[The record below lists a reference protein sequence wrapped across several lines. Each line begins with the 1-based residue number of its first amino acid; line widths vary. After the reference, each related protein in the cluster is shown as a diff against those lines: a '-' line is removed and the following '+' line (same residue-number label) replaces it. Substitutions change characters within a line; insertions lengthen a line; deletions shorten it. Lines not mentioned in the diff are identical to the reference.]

1 MKGLFIRF
9 VITGVAVLLA
19 TQIIPG
25 IEAQSL
31 VAGIAA
37 VLVLA
42 LLNAIVRPLLYFLSL
57 PFIILTLGLFMVII
71 NALLLQLVAF
81 LVKGFVVDGFWPA
94 VWGSLVISVVGNILN
109 VLVSE
114 EGRVEVVVHRPK
126 PPPRIINPD

>member
-94 VWGSLVISVVGNILN
+94 VLGSLVISVVGNILN

>member
-42 LLNAIVRPLLYFLSL
+42 LLNAIVRPFLYFLSL

-94 VWGSLVISVVGNILN
+94 VLGSLVISVVGNILN

>member
-1 MKGLFIRF
+1 MKGIFIRF
-9 VITGVAVLLA
+9 AITGVAVLLA

>member
-1 MKGLFIRF
+1 MKGILIRF
-9 VITGVAVLLA
+9 VVTGVAVLLA

-31 VAGIAA
+31 AAGIAA

-42 LLNAIVRPLLYFLSL
+42 LLNAVVRPFLYFLSL

-94 VWGSLVISVVGNILN
+94 VWGSLVISIVGNILN
-109 VLVSE
+109 LLVSE
-114 EGRVEVVVHRPK
+114 EGHVEIVVHRSK